1 MSQKSARFAEHQKM
15 RSNRDNISN
24 RIRKIRVEGDERFLH
39 MNMSAALISNDSCS
53 ILIVEDHEKLR
64 VSLVEW
70 LKSFFS
76 DCSFLVAESG
86 EKAIEL
92 AGAHHPAIVIMDIQ
106 LPGINGIEAIRRI
119 KKISPQAQ
127 AVVLTVMKDSAYKEE
142 AMAAGA
148 SAFINKQHMHAEL
161 IPAIAKLLPS
171 QSAAGEEL

>member
-1 MSQKSARFAEHQKM
+1 MHNSAVKLTNNGHA
-15 RSNRDNISN
+15 
-24 RIRKIRVEGDERFLH
+24 
-39 MNMSAALISNDSCS
+39 
-53 ILIVEDHEKLR
+53 ILIVEDHDKLR
-64 VSLVEW
+64 EALVEW

-76 DCSFLVAESG
+76 DCTFLVAGSG

-92 AGAHHPAIVIMDIQ
+92 ADAHHPAIVIMDIQ

-148 SAFINKQHMHAEL
+148 CAYINKQHMHAEL
-161 IPAIAKLLPS
+161 IPALTKLLPS
-171 QSAAGEEL
+171 QTTAGEEP

>member
-1 MSQKSARFAEHQKM
+1 M
-15 RSNRDNISN
+15 
-24 RIRKIRVEGDERFLH
+24 LH
-39 MNMSAALISNDSCS
+39 MHNSAEKLTNNGHT
-53 ILIVEDHEKLR
+53 ILIVEDHDKLR
-64 VSLVEW
+64 VALVEW

-92 AGAHHPAIVIMDIQ
+92 AEAHNPAIVLMDIQ

-127 AVVLTVMKDSAYKEE
+127 ALILSVMNVSAYKEE

-148 SAFINKQHMHAEL
+148 CAYINKQHMHTEL
-161 IPAIAKLLPS
+161 IPALTRLLSP
-171 QSAAGEEL
+171 QTTAGEEP